1 MRTIAR
7 HVSSG
12 DVVHVVIACEGESVR
27 YSNLNQNLNSASSQA
42 SSILGVDRLHFLEF
56 PDQQLDTLCLL
67 DINKKL
73 GLIIDSF
80 MPTVVYTHS
89 HTDINSDHK
98 ILFDSVLVC
107 ARPTNSKIHSIY
119 SFETASSTEWGFP
132 RSFQPDTWINI
143 EPFLSIKLEAMKAY
157 ISECRSFPHPR
168 SIDSLV
174 YRAKYFGSQVLQ
186 DSCEVFQLFVELSND
201 YA

>member
-1 MRTIAR
+1 MSERVLVVAAHPDDEILGCGGTIAR

-80 MPTVVYTHS
+80 MPTGYTLALH
-89 HTDINSDHK
+89 
-98 ILFDSVLVC
+98 
-107 ARPTNSKIHSIY
+107 
-119 SFETASSTEWGFP
+119 
-132 RSFQPDTWINI
+132 
-143 EPFLSIKLEAMKAY
+143 
-157 ISECRSFPHPR
+157 
-168 SIDSLV
+168 
-174 YRAKYFGSQVLQ
+174 
-186 DSCEVFQLFVELSND
+186 
-201 YA
+201 